1 MPSAAAGKQIG
12 ATALANGYT
21 YLALNTGTIT
31 AGTVNAE
38 VTGGSP
44 VYARIAPGVALGSG
58 GAATLTATFN
68 VPSGTTVTGWSAF
81 TALTA
86 GVLLDNG
93 TVPSQ
98 NFASQGTYALTVNI
112 TET

>member
-21 YLALNTGTIT
+21 YLALNTGTIV
-31 AGTVNAE
+31 AGSTNAE
-38 VTGGSP
+38 AAGGSP
-44 VYARIAPGVALGSG
+44 AYARIAPVVSLGSG

-68 VPSGTTVTGWSAF
+68 VASGTTVTGWSAF
-81 TALTA
+81 TALSG

-98 NFASQGTYALTVNI
+98 AFASQGTYALTVNI

>member
-12 ATALANGYT
+12 ASALANGYT

-31 AGTVNAE
+31 AGVVNAE
-38 VTGGSP
+38 VTGGTP
-44 VYARIAPGVALGSG
+44 AYARIAPTVANGTGGSS
-58 GAATLTATFN
+58 TLTATFN
-68 VPSGTTVTGWSAF
+68 VPTGTTVTGWSAY
-81 TALTA
+81 TAITA
-86 GVLLDNG
+86 GTLLDNG

-98 NFASQGTYALTVNI
+98 AFASQGTYALTVNI